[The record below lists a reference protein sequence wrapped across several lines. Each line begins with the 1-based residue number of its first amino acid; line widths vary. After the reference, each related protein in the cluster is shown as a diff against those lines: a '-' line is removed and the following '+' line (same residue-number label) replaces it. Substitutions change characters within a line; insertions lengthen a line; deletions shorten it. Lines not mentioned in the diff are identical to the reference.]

1 MIQEQSRDIKER
13 FWVQVVGIY
22 EGINFDIEP
31 EDPYEYLSTIDT
43 TKNFYSWLAKHY
55 MFNSFKHRFLHCSVQ
70 WVFVPKWKK
79 VKKSNCPKIVHAKFL
94 GRIKICICV

>member
-70 WVFVPKWKK
+70 WVLFQNER
-79 VKKSNCPKIVHAKFL
+79 KSRNLIDGKLFM
-94 GRIKICICV
+94 RNS